1 MSEPLCSLAE
11 AGDEPLEHEVE
22 QNLLIQQAL
31 NAILRIALEPI
42 SLDEQMH
49 RVLGLILQLP
59 WLALEWKGCIFL
71 ADEGAKALVMKAQV
85 GMPAGV
91 LSACARV
98 PFGTC
103 LCGQAVVAKEIV
115 FASGLDTRHTIC
127 YPGIVP
133 HGHYCAPIRSGERP
147 LGVLALYVRE
157 GHRRSPT
164 EERFLRAVADVLA
177 GIIEHQRTQQRLRDE
192 LIQRKE
198 AERRLAAEYAVS
210 QILAVS
216 SSLNDAAS
224 AILRAVCESL
234 GWDVGIVW
242 AVDRGANVLRCV
254 EVWHSPGA
262 EVTAFEHDTRRR
274 TYPPGDG
281 L

>member
-1 MSEPLCSLAE
+1 MSDAFRSPAE
-11 AGDEPLEHEVE
+11 AGGDPLEHEVE

-59 WLALEWKGCIFL
+59 WLALEGKGCIYL
-71 ADEGAKALVMKAQV
+71 ADEGAKVLVRKAQV
-85 GMPAGV
+85 GMPAGAP
-91 LSACARV
+91 SACARV

-103 LCGQAVVAKEIV
+103 LCGRAVVAREIV
-115 FASGLDTRHTIC
+115 FARGLDARHTIC

-133 HGHYCAPIRSGERP
+133 HGHYCVPICSGGRR
-147 LGVLALYVRE
+147 LGLLVLYVRE

-177 GIIEHQRTQQRLRDE
+177 GVIEHQRTQQRLRDE
-192 LIQRKE
+192 LIQRKG

-210 QILAVS
+210 QILAAS
-216 SSLNDAAS
+216 ASLNDSAS
-224 AILRAVCESL
+224 AILRAICESL
-234 GWDVGIVW
+234 GWDVGILW
-242 AVDRGANVLRCV
+242 AVDRSANVLRCLGRMSV
-254 EVWHSPGA
+254 SSPESRSASHVWPAASA
-262 EVTAFEHDTRRR
+262 S
-274 TYPPGDG
+274 
-281 L
+281 